1 MTYDRAARR
10 LADNQHGNTP
20 TGDYTA
26 GDDVLRA
33 TYPDPKAAT
42 LKVQAGETAILDE
55 KHQLAEQDRRNS
67 GDLEDYTRPKTGKG
81 KK

>member
-1 MTYDRAARR
+1 MTYDRNARR

-20 TGDYTA
+20 TGDYTEM
-26 GDDVLRA
+26 DDVLRA

-42 LKVQAGETAILDE
+42 LKVQSGETAILDE
-55 KHQLAEQDRRNS
+55 KHDLAVQDRHNS
-67 GDLEDYTRPKTGKG
+67 GDLDDYTRPKTT